1 MIRLAAAGFTTG
13 ALGVLTLFIP
23 AARTAT
29 PSHVAWV
36 FGRPS
41 PYGDLPHAKA
51 KK

>member
-29 PSHVAWV
+29 PSHLAWV
-36 FGRPS
+36 VGRPS
-41 PYGDLPHAKA
+41 PYGDLSRTR
-51 KK
+51 